1 MSTSTTTTPVSA
13 PLLSMQDLAVR
24 FQVPL
29 QTVRL
34 WRHKG
39 YGPAGFQVGRFVR
52 YRLADVVA
60 WEQAQLDAEVAA

>member
-1 MSTSTTTTPVSA
+1 MSTSTTPTSA
-13 PLLSMQDLAVR
+13 PLLSMQDLADR

-29 QTVRL
+29 QTVRI

-39 YGPAGFQVGRFVR
+39 YGPAGFPVGRFVR